1 MKTFSSM
8 IRQNCARWILIFGLL
23 AGLFFSG
30 GEGIQLLPFPVS
42 ERGNSEID
50 VSVRDDNSKS
60 YAFTVFSS
68 RSFSTLLKAKFQKDT
83 NQYLAGESLIFDR
96 SEIGA
101 NFRLRRVRNN
111 REANL
116 RHVSLF
122 TTSRSNRA
130 PPSI

>member
-83 NQYLAGESLIFDR
+83 NQYLRIQ
-96 SEIGA
+96 
-101 NFRLRRVRNN
+101 
-111 REANL
+111 
-116 RHVSLF
+116 
-122 TTSRSNRA
+122 
-130 PPSI
+130 